1 MMLYLICCK
10 AFYIVYKYYATL
22 QTNFNY
28 RLSLL
33 SVVVS
38 LPGIDNSYVY
48 TLAVY
53 TSIHIEVILCLKFLC
68 FFLCQNKNIS
78 LSLSQNQFNLFFRVN
93 TSFIQLIIPLNS
105 VPTKLPNVSQEY
117 NLVVLM

>member
-1 MMLYLICCK
+1 MFEI
-10 AFYIVYKYYATL
+10 
-22 QTNFNY
+22 
-28 RLSLL
+28 SLL
-33 SVVVS
+33 
-38 LPGIDNSYVY
+38 
-48 TLAVY
+48 
-53 TSIHIEVILCLKFLC
+53 
-68 FFLCQNKNIS
+68 FLCQNKNIS